1 MTITANDL
9 ARARLAELEQA
20 AWDATARRM
29 RVSAIEDGKVVLTDL
44 ASGDV
49 YAQAYPRLVG
59 PAIGI
64 GDEVLVQEV
73 PGIGP
78 GSGSTRVVL
87 GKLQRTAPSS
97 IAFEVPLA
105 GQPREIADDLGT
117 ITEADSSGDTS
128 AYVTALTVAWPDL
141 PDGTYR
147 VVADGSL
154 LAAHTAADRVN
165 LRVMVGGS
173 AGGSVSIPVLSPVPP
188 TTRIA
193 VASTF
198 DAFHV
203 SGGGGTTVKL
213 QYRPGMP
220 GIAYVSNPVLH
231 ARAYR
236 TA

>member
-9 ARARLAELEQA
+9 ARAQLAALEQA
-20 AWDATARRM
+20 TGDVTTRRM
-29 RVSAIEDGKVVLTDL
+29 LVSAIENGKVVLTDL
-44 ASGDV
+44 ASGAV
-49 YAQAYPRLVG
+49 YDQAYPRLEG

-73 PGIGP
+73 PGIGA

-87 GKLQRTAPSS
+87 GKLQRSAPSS
-97 IAFEVPLA
+97 IAFDVPLA
-105 GQPREIADDLGT
+105 GQPQEIAGDLASL
-117 ITEADSSGDTS
+117 TEHDSSGDTS
-128 AYVTALTVAWPDL
+128 AYVTALTVGWPDL

-147 VVADGSL
+147 IVTDGSL

-165 LRVMVGGS
+165 VRVMAGS
-173 AGGSVSIPVLSPVPP
+173 TAGDNVSIPVLSAVPP

-193 VASTF
+193 TGNVFPTI
-198 DAFHV
+198 HV
-203 SGGGGTTVKL
+203 TGGGGTSLQL
-213 QYRPGMP
+213 QYRPGVT